1 MHLLNHQNAI
11 RGLAPDVFVMTKKKK
26 NVFVNAGTPDWF
38 SSIGLDTTF
47 FRLCSPS
54 LTKTSRSLNTDVWV
68 SSNK

>member
-1 MHLLNHQNAI
+1 MNVSNNQNVI
-11 RGLAPDVFVMTKKKK
+11 RGLAPD
-26 NVFVNAGTPDWF
+26 VFVNAGTPDWF

-68 SSNK
+68 SLNK